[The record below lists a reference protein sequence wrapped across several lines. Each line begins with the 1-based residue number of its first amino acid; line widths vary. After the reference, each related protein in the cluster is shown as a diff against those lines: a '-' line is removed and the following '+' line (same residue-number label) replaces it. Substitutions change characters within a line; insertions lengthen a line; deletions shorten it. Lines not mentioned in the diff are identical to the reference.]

1 MIYTNE
7 QISRIKELAGY
18 LTPISDIAV
27 LMDLDVD
34 ELRLDIQNRTSDVSK
49 AYFKGKAES
58 QLTLRQQ
65 ELELAR
71 VGSPLAVQMAA
82 GYMLNMDTDE
92 DL

>member
-1 MIYTNE
+1 MIYSKE

-27 LMDLDVD
+27 LMDLDAD
-34 ELRLDIQNRTSDVSK
+34 ELRLDLQNRTSDVAK

-58 QLTLRQQ
+58 QLALRQQ

-71 VGSPLAVQMAA
+71 VGSPLAVQMATT
-82 GYMLNMDTDE
+82 YIMNMDTDE

>member
-1 MIYTNE
+1 MIYSKE

-27 LMDLDVD
+27 LMDLDED
-34 ELRLDIQNRTSDVSK
+34 ELRLDLHNQKSEVAK

-58 QLTLRQQ
+58 QLALRQQ

-71 VGSPLAVQMAA
+71 VGSPLAVQMATT
-82 GYMLNMDTDE
+82 YLQNMDTDE

>member
-34 ELRLDIQNRTSDVSK
+34 ELRLDI
-49 AYFKGKAES
+49 
-58 QLTLRQQ
+58 
-65 ELELAR
+65 
-71 VGSPLAVQMAA
+71 
-82 GYMLNMDTDE
+82 
-92 DL
+92 